1 MQSNFVAHVRA
12 QVATYG
18 DTRSYTYI
26 RESSGELVEE
36 RLTYA
41 QLDRHARSI
50 PTHLNQQRAVTNQRR
65 RPWET
70 P

>member
-18 DTRSYTYI
+18 DARSYTYI
-26 RESSGELVEE
+26 RDNGGELVNRNPPEP
-36 RLTYA
+36 A
-41 QLDRHARSI
+41 G
-50 PTHLNQQRAVTNQRR
+50 AVTNQRR